1 MNKDKLYEAI
11 NKNGLNHKDTI
22 AASQELDQ
30 EVLKEMLKDPKTEN
44 IYLKQVIKAKDSA
57 IEKLNRRIQELTE
70 LAQMRYE
77 VGESANDSIKLV
89 VSIAT
94 SEGTLV

>member
-11 NKNGLNHKDTI
+11 NKNGLNHKETI
-22 AASQELDQ
+22 AASEEINQ
-30 EVLKEMLKDPKTEN
+30 EVIKEMLKDPKTEN
-44 IYLKQVIKAKDSA
+44 IYLKQVIKAKDLT
-57 IEKLNRRIQELTE
+57 IEKLNRRIQELSE

-77 VGESANDSIKLV
+77 AGAPANDSIKLV
-89 VSIAT
+89 VKIAT

>member
-11 NKNGLNHKDTI
+11 NRNGLNHKETI
-22 AASQELDQ
+22 EASEEINQ
-30 EVLKEMLKDPKTEN
+30 EVIKEMLKDPKTEN

-77 VGESANDSIKLV
+77 TGESANDSIKLV

-94 SEGTLV
+94 SEGILV

>member
-11 NKNGLNHKDTI
+11 NRNGLNHKETI
-22 AASQELDQ
+22 AASEEINQ
-30 EVLKEMLKDPKTEN
+30 EVIKEMLKDPKTEN

>member
-11 NKNGLNHKDTI
+11 NKNGLNHKETI
-22 AASQELDQ
+22 AASEEINQ
-30 EVLKEMLKDPKTEN
+30 EVIKEMLKDPKTEN

-77 VGESANDSIKLV
+77 TGESANDSIKLV
-89 VSIAT
+89 VRIAMN
-94 SEGTLV
+94 EGTLV

>member
-11 NKNGLNHKDTI
+11 NRNGLNHKETI
-22 AASQELDQ
+22 AASEEINQ
-30 EVLKEMLKDPKTEN
+30 EVIKEMLKDPKTEN

-89 VSIAT
+89 VRIAT

>member
-30 EVLKEMLKDPKTEN
+30 QVLKEMLKDPKTEN

-77 VGESANDSIKLV
+77 AGTPANDSIKLV

>member
-11 NKNGLNHKDTI
+11 KKNGLNHKDTI

-30 EVLKEMLKDPKTEN
+30 QVLKEMLKDPKTEN

>member
-22 AASQELDQ
+22 AASEEINQ
-30 EVLKEMLKDPKTEN
+30 EVIKEMLKDPKTEN

-70 LAQMRYE
+70 LTQMRYE
-77 VGESANDSIKLV
+77 TGESANDSIKLV
-89 VSIAT
+89 VRIAT

>member
-1 MNKDKLYEAI
+1 MNKDKLYEVI
-11 NKNGLNHKDTI
+11 NRDGLNHKETI
-22 AASQELDQ
+22 AASEEINQ
-30 EVLKEMLKDPKTEN
+30 EVIKEMLKDPKTEN